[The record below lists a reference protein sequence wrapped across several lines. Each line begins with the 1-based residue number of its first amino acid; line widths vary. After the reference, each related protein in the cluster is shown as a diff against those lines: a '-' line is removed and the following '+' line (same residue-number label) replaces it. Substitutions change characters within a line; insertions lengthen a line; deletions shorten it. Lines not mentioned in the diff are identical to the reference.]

1 MAAQKKA
8 PRDTRPQ
15 SERFI
20 EAARNSGADES
31 GKKFEKAFKKITKP
45 AARAKKWRD

>member
-1 MAAQKKA
+1 VAIKKK
-8 PRDTRPQ
+8 PPKDTRPQ

-31 GKKFEKAFKKITKP
+31 GKAFERVFKKLI
-45 AARAKKWRD
+45 AKQQKIAKR